1 MFEEIHKFHGHAHSR
16 LPYPCSNSCRLAP
29 VSKVRFI
36 GDGAQRF
43 LLKWAECMKEFSV
56 DIILMLLEDPPP
68 YSVPGKIPPGLFVM
82 GGRGD

>member
-16 LPYPCSNSCRLAP
+16 LPYSRSNSYLLAP

-56 DIILMLLEDPPP
+56 DIILMLLGDPLPTL
-68 YSVPGKIPPGLFVM
+68 SQ
-82 GGRGD
+82 GRFRLASS

>member
-1 MFEEIHKFHGHAHSR
+1 MDRPTPSF
-16 LPYPCSNSCRLAP
+16 NSCCLAP

-56 DIILMLLEDPPP
+56 DIIPILSGDPSPSGPREDSAWP
-68 YSVPGKIPPGLFVM
+68 LRD
-82 GGRGD
+82 GRWRRLKPWDR

>member
-16 LPYPCSNSCRLAP
+16 LPYSCSNSCRLAP

-56 DIILMLLEDPPP
+56 DIILMLLEDPP

>member
-16 LPYPCSNSCRLAP
+16 LPYSCSNSCRLAP

-56 DIILMLLEDPPP
+56 DIILMLLEDPPLLRP
-68 YSVPGKIPPGLFVM
+68 REDSAWPLRD
-82 GGRGD
+82 GR